1 MAALIVDAP
10 FVAGP
15 PSPQKAVDL
24 FAGEWASQIPSAGP
38 AIVAGKALLFEDPRM
53 AWADRALA
61 ELTGQGLAGKSVLE
75 LGPLEGGHTY
85 LAAQLGA
92 REIIAIEANAR
103 AYLKCLV
110 AKEVLQIPRAT
121 FLLGDAVAFLREN
134 TRTFD
139 TGLAL
144 GFIYHLADPVEA
156 LALLARRC
164 RELALW
170 TITFTPRTFE
180 RNPDLIP
187 TFRPPEVAES
197 NGFRYTRHVQDYGA
211 GLNYGGFRG
220 GIQPTC
226 CWMEPDEVIAALKH
240 VGYNRV
246 HSELED
252 NPYGTAVKAV
262 AVRD

>member
-1 MAALIVDAP
+1 MAALILNAP
-10 FVAGP
+10 FVTGA

-24 FAGEWASQIPSAGP
+24 FAGEWASRFPAGGP
-38 AIVAGKALLFEDPRM
+38 AVVAGQAPLFEDPRM
-53 AWADRALA
+53 AWAERTLA
-61 ELTGQGLAGKSVLE
+61 EMTGRGLADKSVVE

-92 REIIAIEANAR
+92 REIVAIEANAR

-121 FLLGDAVAFLREN
+121 FLLGDAVAYLRES

-164 RELALW
+164 RELFLW

-180 RNPDLIP
+180 LNADLIP
-187 TFRPPEVAES
+187 TFLQPEVAES
-197 NGFRYTRHVQDYGA
+197 NGFRYARHVQDYGS

-220 GIQPTC
+220 GIQSTC
-226 CWMEPDEVIAALKH
+226 CWMEPDDVIAALKH
-240 VGYNRV
+240 VGFTRV
-246 HSELED
+246 RSELED
-252 NPYGTAVKAV
+252 NPYGTALKAI

>member
-1 MAALIVDAP
+1 MAALILDAP
-10 FVAGP
+10 FVGGP
-15 PSPQKAVDL
+15 PTSQKAVDL
-24 FAGEWASQIPSAGP
+24 FAGEWASQFPAAGP
-38 AIVAGKALLFEDPRM
+38 AVVAGRALLFEDPRM
-53 AWADRALA
+53 GWADRTLA
-61 ELTGQGLAGKSVLE
+61 EMTGRGFADKSILE

-85 LAAQLGA
+85 MAAQLGA
-92 REIIAIEANAR
+92 REIVAIEANAR

-121 FLLGDAVAFLREN
+121 FLLGDAVAYLREN
-134 TRTFD
+134 PRTFD

-144 GFIYHLADPVEA
+144 GFIYHLADPIEA

-164 RELALW
+164 HELFLW

-187 TFRPPEVAES
+187 TFRAPERAES
-197 NGFRYTRHVQDYGA
+197 NGFVYTRHVQDYGS

-220 GIQPTC
+220 GIQATC
-226 CWMEPDEVIAALKH
+226 CWMEPEEVIGALKH
-240 VGYNRV
+240 VGFTRV
-246 HSELED
+246 QSELED
-252 NPYGTAVKAV
+252 NPYGTAVKAI